1 MRIISGQFKG
11 RTIEFLK
18 NFNTRP
24 LKDSVKE
31 NIFNII
37 DHSREVM
44 VKLRNSN
51 VLDLYSGVGSFG
63 LECISRGADH
73 VTFVE
78 NNPKTLKIL
87 KRNIIK
93 LSNKNAVVFES
104 KIENFL
110 QENNVYHN
118 FAASKYSII
127 LLSQEYWL
135 SATSFPRFPN
145 FFLSSKLS
153 GRSVNCFVISC

>member
-1 MRIISGQFKG
+1 
-11 RTIEFLK
+11 
-18 NFNTRP
+18 
-24 LKDSVKE
+24 
-31 NIFNII
+31 
-37 DHSREVM
+37 M
-44 VKLRNSN
+44 VKLKNSN

-110 QENNVYHN
+110 QENNKKKYEIIFFDPPFSDEEFIVHLENLSKNN
-118 FAASKYSII
+118 FLKKII
-127 LLSQEYWL
+127 
-135 SATSFPRFPN
+135 
-145 FFLSSKLS
+145 
-153 GRSVNCFVISC
+153 